1 MQKKSKYK
9 SGFRKNRDI
18 KKSVWI
24 MISSIL
30 LVGVIGS
37 LCYLIYY
44 LNHKDTTA
52 TVSNENEITVYTAQD
67 TISHGQVITA
77 AMLVETKG
85 NDSYASFYSS
95 LECIGQVAIVDIPK
109 GMPLMQNMC
118 RVPDVKSEER
128 EVECEIITLS
138 DNLME
143 NDYVDV
149 RLMLPNGED
158 YIVLAKKGVH
168 DLYRSE
174 DDKEEVCYLWLS
186 EEEILNYSAAVIDAY
201 LYQGGCLYTTKY
213 IEPTLQTA
221 SIVTYVPSLGTL
233 AMMKENPNLFELA
246 VSQLKLDQRKLL
258 ENRLT
263 DYLNLDIR
271 ERNWNISKDQSDNKI
286 QGVSEEIGNDALVEK
301 EEKPGENHQQEEN
314 NQQSNADKENF
325 DASAFLED

>member
-9 SGFRKNRDI
+9 SGFRKNKDI
-18 KKSVWI
+18 KISVWI
-24 MISSIL
+24 TVSSIL

-52 TVSNENEITVYTAQD
+52 TAINENEITVYTAFD

-77 AMLVETKG
+77 GMLVETKK

-118 RVPDVKSEER
+118 RVLDVKSEER

-233 AMMKENPNLFELA
+233 AMMKENPNLFEIA

-271 ERNWNISKDQSDNKI
+271 ERNWNISKDQSEIKI
-286 QGVSEEIGNDALVEK
+286 QGVSEEVGNDALVEK
-301 EEKPGENHQQEEN
+301 EEKPGENYQQEVN